1 MSCPLASV
9 WVLSSEK
16 PIGKERRLRQG
27 FRDMAE
33 SKGIWEKM
41 RWLAFVAL
49 LVVLAL
55 LWFCFFYFMLR
66 V

>member
-1 MSCPLASV
+1 MS
-9 WVLSSEK
+9 
-16 PIGKERRLRQG
+16 QG

-33 SKGIWEKM
+33 SEGIWEKM
-41 RWLAFVAL
+41 KWSAFVAL

-55 LWFCFFYFMLR
+55 LLFCFFYFMPR

>member
-1 MSCPLASV
+1 
-9 WVLSSEK
+9 
-16 PIGKERRLRQG
+16 
-27 FRDMAE
+27 MAE